1 MLLCYQRAL
10 LYILTFCANTFF
22 EVYFYTNKYDVHRLV
37 NQELGKAW
45 KLLDQETKLK
55 YTVTKPNPTEELIK
69 KCPRNPF
76 ALFVREYFADLRKD
90 PQYLNTSSRDVY
102 RKAGVV
108 WGGKS
113 PEEKEKYCLMF
124 VEERR
129 KM

>member
-1 MLLCYQRAL
+1 M
-10 LYILTFCANTFF
+10 
-22 EVYFYTNKYDVHRLV
+22 V

-55 YTVTKPNPTEELIK
+55 YTIKTKPNPTVELTK

-90 PQYLNTSSRDVY
+90 PKYLNISSRDVY
-102 RKAGVV
+102 RKAGAV
-108 WGGKS
+108 WAKKS
-113 PEEKEKYCLMF
+113 PEEKKKYCFMF